1 MIVRKGTATGAD
13 SHRDKPWA
21 GHAKGSQGYRG
32 VLIGLAAAGVATFA
46 QLYSVQGVLPGIAAD
61 LDISAASAAL
71 TVSAATL
78 GLAAAVIP
86 WSAAADRFGR
96 LPVMRLAIIA
106 AVILGLLVPFSP
118 NLPVLLIL
126 RFAEGAAM
134 GGIPAVALAY
144 LNEEV
149 SRAHAAVA
157 AGSYVSGT
165 TIGGLAGR
173 LVAAPVADAADW
185 RVGVGVVSLLAAGA
199 GITFMLTAP
208 KQRGFAPLRRSDP
221 GPGLGGRLLANLRN
235 PRQLSLYLQGFLLMG
250 GFVTVYNYL
259 GFRLGAAPFS
269 LPQSVASF
277 LFLAYLAGTWSSR
290 SAGVL
295 AVRLGTRGGRKT
307 VLLGSIAVM
316 AAGLALTL
324 AAWLPAVIAGLVV
337 FTAGFFAAHSIA
349 SGWAPFLATEGRAQ
363 SSSLYNLFYYAG
375 SSLLGWVG
383 GIFFQLAGWAG
394 LSAFVAVL
402 MILAAATAA
411 MVLSP
416 EPGRDSSGSH
426 TGPPAGPSGGPA
438 GAARPPSEP

>member
-1 MIVRKGTATGAD
+1 MIVRKETAAGAGNR
-13 SHRDKPWA
+13 RDEPWT
-21 GHAKGSQGYRG
+21 GHAKGSHGYRG
-32 VLIGLAAAGVATFA
+32 VLIGLAAAGMATFA
-46 QLYSVQGVLPGIAAD
+46 QLYSVQGVLPGMARD
-61 LDISAASAAL
+61 LDITASSAAL

-86 WSAAADRFGR
+86 WAAAADRFGR
-96 LPVMRLAIIA
+96 LPVMRLAIVA
-106 AVILGLLVPFSP
+106 AVVLGLLVPFSP
-118 NLPVLLIL
+118 DLPVLLAL

-149 SRAHAAVA
+149 SRVHAAVA

-199 GITFMLTAP
+199 GIVFMLTAP
-208 KQRGFAPLRRSDP
+208 KQQGFVPLRRSDP

-235 PRQLSLYLQGFLLMG
+235 PRQLTLYMQGFLLMG
-250 GFVTVYNYL
+250 GFVAVYNYL

-290 SAGVL
+290 SAGAL
-295 AVRLGTRGGRKT
+295 AGRLETRGGRKT
-307 VLLGSIAVM
+307 VLLGSTAVM

-337 FTAGFFAAHSIA
+337 FTGGFFAAHSIA

-375 SSLLGWVG
+375 SSLLGWIG
-383 GIFFQLAGWAG
+383 GIFFQAFGWAG
-394 LSAFVAVL
+394 LSAYVGVL
-402 MILAAATAA
+402 MALAAGTAA
-411 MVLSP
+411 VVLTAD
-416 EPGRDSSGSH
+416 PGAGSAAD
-426 TGPPAGPSGGPA
+426 PAAGPGAA
-438 GAARPPSEP
+438 GAQPGP

>member
-1 MIVRKGTATGAD
+1 MVRKGTATGAG
-13 SHRDKPWA
+13 SHADKPWA
-21 GHAKGSQGYRG
+21 GHVKGSRGYRG
-32 VLIGLAAAGVATFA
+32 VLIGLAAAGMATFA
-46 QLYSVQGVLPGIAAD
+46 QLYSVQGVLPGIADD
-61 LDISAASAAL
+61 LDISASSAAL
-71 TVSAATL
+71 AVSAATL

-96 LPVMRLAIIA
+96 LPVMRVAIVA
-106 AVILGLLVPFSP
+106 AVILGLVVPFSP
-118 NLPVLLIL
+118 DLPVLLVL

-149 SRAHAAVA
+149 SRVHAAVA

-208 KQRGFAPLRRSDP
+208 KQQGFSPLRRSDP

-259 GFRLGAAPFS
+259 GFRLGDAPFS
-269 LPQSVASF
+269 LPQSAASF

-295 AVRLGTRGGRKT
+295 AGRLEARGGRKS

-324 AAWLPAVIAGLVV
+324 AAWLPAVIVGLVV
-337 FTAGFFAAHSIA
+337 FTGGFFAAHSIA

-375 SSLLGWVG
+375 SSLLGWIG
-383 GIFFQLAGWAG
+383 GIFFQLEGWAG
-394 LSAFVAVL
+394 LSAFVGVL
-402 MILAAATAA
+402 LALAAGTAA
-411 MVLSP
+411 VVLAREPAADYASP
-416 EPGRDSSGSH
+416 PAS
-426 TGPPAGPSGGPA
+426 PPAGP
-438 GAARPPSEP
+438 AAATRPRRSRKL